1 MKPFFILLIIVALN
15 CFAQTKKDWWWKY
28 SADTPQGETV
38 WVDTLYSYTYDAGL
52 TDFNLDSG
60 TPTWHSSFNGRQG
73 VAEAEVTVTGNA
85 FIFNY
90 VSIAEDKE
98 IKVECSWTVAS
109 AQSGDQIGMLW
120 MPFKDFP
127 LETSA
132 SLEWQ
137 LTDTSLIATAGMTQL
152 RFYFGHLNAYQNY
165 SIGDKWYFDYIRIL
179 GKQE

>member
-1 MKPFFILLIIVALN
+1 MKTLILTLIPYLL
-15 CFAQTKKDWWWKY
+15 FAQSSLLMLMED
-28 SADTPQGETV
+28 APVQVETV
-38 WVDTLYSYTYDAGL
+38 WVDTLYSYTYDADL

-90 VSIAEDKE
+90 VSIAEGKE

-109 AQSGDQIGMLW
+109 SQNGDQIGMLW
-120 MPFKDFP
+120 LPFKDFP
-127 LETSA
+127 LETSVP
-132 SLEWQ
+132 LEWQ
-137 LTDTSLIATAGMTQL
+137 LTDTSLVATAGMTQL
-152 RFYFGHLNAYQNY
+152 RFYFGHLSVYQNY

-179 GKQE
+179 GKVE